1 MPIERVDRP
10 GESQEATGGK
20 NLKERLGVSFSMSSH
35 RLPHRHGWDDWNG
48 SNVGG
53 LSLWIPYS

>member
-20 NLKERLGVSFSMSSH
+20 KKRQKYQPRHPVPKLVLGGSMEALKK
-35 RLPHRHGWDDWNG
+35 PHQRMH
-48 SNVGG
+48 
-53 LSLWIPYS
+53 

>member
-20 NLKERLGVSFSMSSH
+20 KSLG
-35 RLPHRHGWDDWNG
+35 PK
-48 SNVGG
+48 G
-53 LSLWIPYS
+53 LVQESILEVATEIQHLLAQQCLEGNSELR

>member
-20 NLKERLGVSFSMSSH
+20 KKAKERWTEKKTKRWFQIVP
-35 RLPHRHGWDDWNG
+35 RLLLVWSGFPLHFA
-48 SNVGG
+48 S
-53 LSLWIPYS
+53 